1 MAAPVE
7 IFTDGACRG
16 NPGPGGW
23 GALLRYKG
31 KEKVLQGAEGQT
43 TNNRMEMM
51 AAITAL
57 EALKRRCDVI
67 LTTDSKYLRD
77 GIQRWLPGWKKKDW
91 KTSSRQ
97 PVKNED
103 LWRRLDEL
111 ASKHNIDWRWV
122 KGHSGHDENERVDR
136 LAREA
141 IDELQGRSAK

>member
-1 MAAPVE
+1 MVNPVE

-31 KEKVLQGAEGQT
+31 KERALQGAEART
-43 TNNRMEMM
+43 TNNRMEML
-51 AAITAL
+51 AAISAL
-57 EALKRRCDVI
+57 EALRRRCDVI

-77 GIQRWLPGWKKKDW
+77 GIKQWLPGWKKRGW
-91 KTSSRQ
+91 KTASRK

-111 ASKHNIDWRWV
+111 VSKHSIDWRWV
-122 KGHSGHDENERVDR
+122 KGHSGHEENERVDR

-141 IDELQGRSAK
+141 IDEMLGKIP

>member
-1 MAAPVE
+1 MAGPVE

-23 GALLRYKG
+23 GALLRYRG
-31 KEKVLQGAEGQT
+31 REKTLKGAENRT

-77 GIQRWLPGWKKKDW
+77 GIQRWLPGWKKKGW
-91 KTSSRQ
+91 KTSTRQ

-111 ASKHNIDWRWV
+111 VSKHNIDWRWV
-122 KGHSGHDENERVDR
+122 KGHSGHEENERVDR
-136 LAREA
+136 LARDA
-141 IDELQGRSAK
+141 IEELMAKST

>member
-1 MAAPVE
+1 MATPVE

-23 GALLRYKG
+23 GALMRYQG
-31 KEKVLQGAEGQT
+31 REKTLKGAEGRT

-51 AAITAL
+51 AAINAL

-67 LTTDSKYLRD
+67 LITDSKYLRE
-77 GIQRWLPGWKKKDW
+77 GIQRWLPGWKKKGW
-91 KTSSRQ
+91 KTSTRQ

-111 ASKHNIDWRWV
+111 VSKHSIDWRWV
-122 KGHSGHDENERVDR
+122 KGHSGHEENERVDR
-136 LAREA
+136 LAKEA
-141 IDELQGRSAK
+141 IDEMLAKKI